1 MQCHCISTA
10 CPSGRRALDA
20 TFLDCLPE
28 GTFGV
33 FVDWHKLNEL
43 LECLVCH
50 FERSREMLMGT
61 LFLAWTSTELVLSV
75 VERLG
80 LTARMYSISFRNDR
94 IDISIA
100 NCLLLIDHCALKL
113 FPRHY
118 DHLIDVIER

>member
-1 MQCHCISTA
+1 
-10 CPSGRRALDA
+10 
-20 TFLDCLPE
+20 
-28 GTFGV
+28 
-33 FVDWHKLNEL
+33 
-43 LECLVCH
+43 
-50 FERSREMLMGT
+50 MLMGT

-100 NCLLLIDHCALKL
+100 NCLLLIDHCPLKL